1 MPVKQKIP
9 YSDGVF
15 FITFT
20 CHKWLHLIDITNGYD
35 LVYKWFDHLKKE
47 GHFIIGYQ
55 IMPNHIH
62 AIIAFRNTGKDIN
75 KAIGGGKRFMAY
87 EIISRLKKMGS
98 NDILQQLAEAVNAS
112 DRKRGKQHEVW
123 EDSFDWKECR
133 TREMIMQKLDYM
145 HDNPCTGKWNLA
157 SNPADYIHSSASY
170 YLNDKQGIYPVT
182 SYMDLE
188 DIDLTTIIV
197 NSPC

>member
-9 YSDGVF
+9 YSDGVL

-47 GHFIIGYQ
+47 GHYIIGYQ
-55 IMPNHIH
+55 TMPNHIH

-87 EIISRLKKMGS
+87 EIISRLKKMER
-98 NDILQQLAEAVNAS
+98 NDILQQLEEAVNAS
-112 DRKRGKQHEVW
+112 DRKRGKHHEVW

-133 TREMIMQKLDYM
+133 TREMIIQKLDYM
-145 HDNPCTGKWNLA
+145 HDNPCTGKWKLA
-157 SNPADYIHSSASY
+157 SNPADYIHRSASY

-188 DIDLTTIIV
+188 DIDLTTIIDHP
-197 NSPC
+197 PC